1 MERTDI
7 LKVVI
12 WGQREKMSLHP
23 KQIPPVP
30 AETALVASSA
40 FPKGNIYLQIRDTL
54 GSIYLDED
62 FADLFS
68 VRGQPAQSPWRLALI
83 CIMQYMENLS
93 DRQVEEAVRGRIDW
107 KYALSL
113 PLNDPGFD
121 FSILS
126 EFRQRLIEGGKEEL
140 LLERILEQ
148 LREKGLLK
156 GHKRQRTDSTHIL
169 ASIRPLNRL
178 ETLGETFRAA
188 LNSLSVV
195 APDWLKKQIETT
207 WFDRY
212 GRRTENYRL
221 PKLDSEREI
230 LGNQMGKDGFT
241 LLESIYDPLTPEW
254 LRFIPA
260 VEILRQVWVQQF
272 YAPIEGKVQW
282 RTAKDMPPSTIAIHS
297 PYDIEAHYSS
307 KRSVNWV
314 GYKAHLTEICAE
326 NSPHFIT
333 HVHTTLSTVTDE
345 AVVEPIHQALSEKSL
360 LPEEH
365 LMDMGYVTSG
375 LLVKS
380 QVDYGISLI
389 GPVRSDPSWQTR
401 NHPKFAGEQF
411 QIDWD
416 KQIATC
422 PKGHQSQTWSENTDE
437 SGQPVIHIRFPK
449 SVCGA
454 CRSRSRCTRAL
465 KEPRALTI
473 RTKNEYLAL
482 KNRREVQNTPDFL
495 KIYGQRA
502 GIEGTLSQG
511 VRKSDLRQ
519 SRYVGLA
526 KTHLQ
531 HIFMAAA
538 LNLCRLDAWLND
550 IPLAS
555 TRYSRFMK
563 LKPPKR

>member
-1 MERTDI
+1 
-7 LKVVI
+7 
-12 WGQREKMSLHP
+12 MSLHP

-30 AETALVASSA
+30 AETAEVARAA

-54 GSIYLDED
+54 GSIYMDED

-68 VRGQPAQSPWRLALI
+68 LRGQPAQSPWRLALI

-93 DRQVEEAVRGRIDW
+93 DRQVAEAVRGRIDW

-140 LLERILEQ
+140 FLERILEQ
-148 LREKGLLK
+148 LKEKGLLK

-169 ASIRPLNRL
+169 AAIRPLNRL

-188 LNSLSVV
+188 LNSLSAA
-195 APDWLKKQIETT
+195 APDWLKKHIDKT

-212 GRRTENYRL
+212 ARRTENYRL
-221 PKLDSEREI
+221 PKLDSERET

-272 YAPIEGKVQW
+272 YAPIEGKIQW
-282 RTAKDMPPSTIAIHS
+282 RTPKDMPSSRIAIHS
-297 PYDIEAHYSS
+297 PYDLEAHYSS

-314 GYKAHLTEICAE
+314 GYKAHLTEICDE
-326 NSPHFIT
+326 DSPHLIT
-333 HVHTTLSTVTDE
+333 HVHTTLSTITDE

-365 LMDMGYVTSG
+365 LMDMGYVTAG

-380 QVDYGISLI
+380 QEDYGISLI
-389 GPVRSDPSWQTR
+389 GPVRSDPSWQAK
-401 NHPKFAGEQF
+401 NHPKFAAEKF
-411 QIDWD
+411 DIDWD
-416 KQIATC
+416 QQVATC
-422 PKGHQSQTWSENTDE
+422 PKGHQSQTWSENTDK
-437 SGQPVIHIRFPK
+437 SGQRVIHIRFPK
-449 SVCGA
+449 SACDT
-454 CRSRSRCTRAL
+454 CRSRVRCTRAL
-465 KEPRALTI
+465 KEPRGLTI
-473 RTKNEYLAL
+473 RRKNEQIAL
-482 KNRREVQNTPDFL
+482 RNRREVQNNPGFL
-495 KIYGQRA
+495 KIYAQRA

-511 VRKSDLRQ
+511 IRKSDLRK

-531 HIFMAAA
+531 HIFIAAA

-550 IPLAS
+550 LPLAS
-555 TRYSRFMK
+555 TRSSRFLK
-563 LKPPKR
+563 LKRKKS

>member
-1 MERTDI
+1 MERADI

-272 YAPIEGKVQW
+272 YAPIEEKVQW

-365 LMDMGYVTSG
+365 LMDMGYWRGDNPAKLSPVY
-375 LLVKS
+375 V
-380 QVDYGISLI
+380 SL
-389 GPVRSDPSWQTR
+389 P
-401 NHPKFAGEQF
+401 
-411 QIDWD
+411 
-416 KQIATC
+416 
-422 PKGHQSQTWSENTDE
+422 
-437 SGQPVIHIRFPK
+437 
-449 SVCGA
+449 
-454 CRSRSRCTRAL
+454 
-465 KEPRALTI
+465 
-473 RTKNEYLAL
+473 
-482 KNRREVQNTPDFL
+482 
-495 KIYGQRA
+495 
-502 GIEGTLSQG
+502 
-511 VRKSDLRQ
+511 SDL
-519 SRYVGLA
+519 
-526 KTHLQ
+526 
-531 HIFMAAA
+531 
-538 LNLCRLDAWLND
+538 
-550 IPLAS
+550 
-555 TRYSRFMK
+555 
-563 LKPPKR
+563 